1 MEHRMSDWNNRF
13 TDLIRQSRPNLWGN
27 WALASQVQPGAV
39 GFVDPSTGA
48 FKLVAPSLPGV
59 SIQED
64 HTASTWKLSSEGVS
78 RHQGDAKGQASIVD
92 PNTGLRV
99 SPEVEFIW
107 KFEKKDSLAS
117 EFAIAKEA
125 TVSNLGALSDQYEW
139 LLSEA
144 KKVGFAQG
152 EKIAQGFGVITQVI
166 YAQSGV
172 NIGANDRDSSYT
184 LGGSADALHAL
195 LGEAGPKA
203 SVKASYGYS
212 RATRSV
218 DKHIWPATEGQA
230 AQSPIPLAYSF
241 SSFEG
246 TTVLP
251 AWRGRVDRLAIH
263 LDSKASKA
271 TTYTTRAMLHY
282 TLHGVRKAEPVVV
295 ISGGLSGSFA
305 NIPLD
310 ATQVTLELTFLGLVK
325 NVKQTFNWDLPLAQW
340 PLGNMHI
347 DITGTWPGKPE
358 AIIRNDLNN
367 RR

>member
-1 MEHRMSDWNNRF
+1 MSDWNNRF

-27 WALASQVQPGAV
+27 WALASHVQPGAV

-48 FKLVAPSLPGV
+48 FKLVASKLPMV
-59 SIQED
+59 ELQESSI
-64 HTASTWKLSSEGVS
+64 ASTWKLSSEGVS
-78 RHQGDAKGQASIVD
+78 RHEGNAKGQASIVD
-92 PNTGLRV
+92 PNTGLRI
-99 SPEVEFIW
+99 SPEVEFVW
-107 KFEKKDSLAS
+107 KFENKDSLAS
-117 EFAIAKEA
+117 EFAITKEV

-152 EKIAQGFGVITQVI
+152 GKIAQGFGVITQVI

-172 NIGANDRDSSYT
+172 NLGANDRDASYT
-184 LGGSADALHAL
+184 LGGSAEALHAL
-195 LGEAGPKA
+195 LGEAGPKG

-212 RATRSV
+212 RATHSV
-218 DKHIWPATEGQA
+218 DKHVWPATEGQV

-246 TTVLP
+246 AIVLP
-251 AWRGRVDRLAIH
+251 AWRGRVNRLAIH
-263 LDSKASKA
+263 LDSKASKV
-271 TTYTTRAMLHY
+271 TTYTTRATLHY
-282 TLHGVRKAEPVVV
+282 TVDGVRKTEPTVV

-305 NIPLD
+305 NIPLA
-310 ATQVTLELTFLGLVK
+310 ATQVTLELTFLGLI
-325 NVKQTFNWDLPLAQW
+325 NNEGETFNWDLPLAQW
-340 PLGNMHI
+340 PLGKMHI

-358 AIIRNDLNN
+358 AIIRSDLNN